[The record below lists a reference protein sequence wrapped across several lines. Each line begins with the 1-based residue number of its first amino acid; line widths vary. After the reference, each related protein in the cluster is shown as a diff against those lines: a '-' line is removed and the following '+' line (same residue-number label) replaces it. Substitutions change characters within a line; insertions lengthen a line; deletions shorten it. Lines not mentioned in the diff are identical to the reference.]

1 MGMTSQTFSFTICI
15 FHIKNKTKKP
25 NFKQIALTVR
35 VCVFGGGL
43 KGGVIKF
50 CGLHD
55 FKVKML
61 YSSKSLALV
70 YYLCCSYLLL
80 PHLS

>member
-43 KGGVIKF
+43 KGEGDKI
-50 CGLHD
+50 LWP
-55 FKVKML
+55 
-61 YSSKSLALV
+61 A
-70 YYLCCSYLLL
+70 
-80 PHLS
+80 